1 MEFSMRPSSRLTLA
15 LAASLA
21 ALLAARPAAAQ
32 SSGIVA
38 VVDGDVITKGD
49 VDNRGRLLALSTGL
63 QVTPEVLDRLRSQT
77 TRQLIDERLR
87 LQEVQRRHIVVSD
100 KEIAEAL
107 HNIEQRNGMQANG
120 MRDKLA
126 GSGVDLRTLIDQL
139 RVQIGW
145 TDVIRQQLGQES
157 QITQAEIADQQR
169 LLEQQTGKPEYRV
182 SEIFVPV
189 DDPANAADAQRFAD
203 AVIQQLRGGAPFP
216 VVAAQFSQSQTALQ
230 GGDLGWVQP
239 KELDPEVARIVEQMP
254 IGAISNPIRVPGGF
268 SVVTVRA
275 KREIGHDIGT
285 ILSLRQVFL
294 PFTAPLNPEAPT
306 DQQKQTLEKAR
317 GLSSSLKSCDQV
329 EQAAKAINS
338 PRATDPGEVRLETIN
353 PPQFRAT
360 LAALPDNKP
369 TQPLVA
375 SDGIVVM
382 MICSRT
388 EKNLAVES
396 KEDIANRL
404 IGERVELLSRQLL
417 RDLHR
422 KALID
427 VHGEKQASR

>member
-1 MEFSMRPSSRLTLA
+1 MRPSSRLTLA
-15 LAASLA
+15 LAGSLA

-107 HNIEQRNGMQANG
+107 HNIEQRNGMQPNG

-203 AVIQQLRGGAPFP
+203 AVIQQLRGGAPFA

-239 KELDPEVARIVEQMP
+239 KELDPEVARVVEQMP

-268 SVVTVRA
+268 SVDTVRA

-317 GLSSSLKSCDQV
+317 SLSASLKSCDQV

-338 PRATDPGEVRLETIN
+338 PRAVDPGEVRLETIN

-360 LAALPDNKP
+360 LTALPDNKP

-375 SDGIVVM
+375 ADGIVVM

>member
-1 MEFSMRPSSRLTLA
+1 MRPSSRLTLA

-382 MICSRT
+382 MICSRA

>member
-1 MEFSMRPSSRLTLA
+1 MRPSRRTLA
-15 LAASLA
+15 LAAASLA
-21 ALLAARPAAAQ
+21 ALLAGRPAAAQ

-107 HNIEQRNGMQANG
+107 HGIEQRNGMQPNG

-203 AVIQQLRGGAPFP
+203 AVIKQLRGGAPFA

-239 KELDPEVARIVEQMP
+239 KELDPEVARVVEQMP

-268 SVVTVRA
+268 SVDTVRA

-294 PFTAPLNPEAPT
+294 PFTAALNPEAPT

-317 GLSSSLKSCDQV
+317 SLSASLKSCDQV

-338 PRATDPGEVRLETIN
+338 PRAVDPGEVRLETIN

-360 LAALPDNKP
+360 LTALPDNKP

-375 SDGIVVM
+375 ADGIVVM

>member
-1 MEFSMRPSSRLTLA
+1 
-15 LAASLA
+15 
-21 ALLAARPAAAQ
+21 
-32 SSGIVA
+32 
-38 VVDGDVITKGD
+38 
-49 VDNRGRLLALSTGL
+49 
-63 QVTPEVLDRLRSQT
+63 
-77 TRQLIDERLR
+77 
-87 LQEVQRRHIVVSD
+87 
-100 KEIAEAL
+100 
-107 HNIEQRNGMQANG
+107 
-120 MRDKLA
+120 
-126 GSGVDLRTLIDQL
+126 
-139 RVQIGW
+139 
-145 TDVIRQQLGQES
+145 
-157 QITQAEIADQQR
+157 
-169 LLEQQTGKPEYRV
+169 
-182 SEIFVPV
+182 
-189 DDPANAADAQRFAD
+189 
-203 AVIQQLRGGAPFP
+203 
-216 VVAAQFSQSQTALQ
+216 
-230 GGDLGWVQP
+230 VQP

-382 MICSRT
+382 MICSRA

>member
-1 MEFSMRPSSRLTLA
+1 MRPSSRLTLA

>member
-382 MICSRT
+382 MICSRA